1 MPSSIKLDNV
11 SKKFDSSYVLKNI
24 DLDIIAGEFV
34 AILGPSGC
42 GKTTLLRIICGLEDP
57 TDGKVYLDEDDITN
71 KDPKDRNIAL
81 VFQNYALYPHKSVY
95 DNLSLNLKFSGYKK
109 EIIHEKVLST
119 SRMLNIEELLD
130 RKPKSLS
137 GGEKQRVALGR
148 AIIRTPKLFLFDEPL
163 SNLDADLRIKMR
175 EELRDLHNKL
185 NTTMVYVTHDQIEAM
200 SLGQKVVVLKDGEIQ
215 QIGSPETIFNYP
227 DNLFIAEF
235 IGYPKMNIFSTNV
248 IDGQVFIGEQNLN
261 NPPNIK
267 IPDCNFKLGIRP
279 SDIFNSDSG
288 FSVEVNSSDYQ
299 GNMWLINCL
308 FEDQKLVF
316 QTKNFLGDKTMSN
329 INFNWDKVLFFKESD
344 GSLIKK

>member
-148 AIIRTPKLFLFDEPL
+148 AIIRTP
-163 SNLDADLRIKMR
+163 
-175 EELRDLHNKL
+175 
-185 NTTMVYVTHDQIEAM
+185 
-200 SLGQKVVVLKDGEIQ
+200 
-215 QIGSPETIFNYP
+215 
-227 DNLFIAEF
+227 
-235 IGYPKMNIFSTNV
+235 
-248 IDGQVFIGEQNLN
+248 
-261 NPPNIK
+261 
-267 IPDCNFKLGIRP
+267 
-279 SDIFNSDSG
+279 
-288 FSVEVNSSDYQ
+288 
-299 GNMWLINCL
+299 
-308 FEDQKLVF
+308 
-316 QTKNFLGDKTMSN
+316 
-329 INFNWDKVLFFKESD
+329 
-344 GSLIKK
+344 

>member
-1 MPSSIKLDNV
+1 
-11 SKKFDSSYVLKNI
+11 
-24 DLDIIAGEFV
+24 
-34 AILGPSGC
+34 
-42 GKTTLLRIICGLEDP
+42 
-57 TDGKVYLDEDDITN
+57 
-71 KDPKDRNIAL
+71 
-81 VFQNYALYPHKSVY
+81 
-95 DNLSLNLKFSGYKK
+95 
-109 EIIHEKVLST
+109 
-119 SRMLNIEELLD
+119 
-130 RKPKSLS
+130 
-137 GGEKQRVALGR
+137 GR